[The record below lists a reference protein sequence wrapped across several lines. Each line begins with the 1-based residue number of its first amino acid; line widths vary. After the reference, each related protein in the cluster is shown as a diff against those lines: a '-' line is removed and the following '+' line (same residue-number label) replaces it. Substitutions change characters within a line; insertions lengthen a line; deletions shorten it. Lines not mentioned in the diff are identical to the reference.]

1 MKYKFLI
8 FSLAAGLI
16 GFAQTGH
23 AQTLTIHVN
32 NIQTTEGI
40 VGCALFDGPDG
51 YPMEPEK
58 AWSMEVEPA
67 IGGVT
72 CQFDNVSPGI
82 YAASVSHDVNE
93 NGKVD
98 TNFLGIPREA
108 WGVSNNVRPPF
119 RAPKFEEAQFE
130 VRGDKTIE
138 ITIDK

>member
-51 YPMEPEK
+51 YPMLRVIK
-58 AWSMEVEPA
+58 
-67 IGGVT
+67 
-72 CQFDNVSPGI
+72 
-82 YAASVSHDVNE
+82 
-93 NGKVD
+93 
-98 TNFLGIPREA
+98 
-108 WGVSNNVRPPF
+108 
-119 RAPKFEEAQFE
+119 
-130 VRGDKTIE
+130 
-138 ITIDK
+138 

>member
-1 MKYKFLI
+1 MKYKLLI

-23 AQTLTIHVN
+23 AQTLTIQVN
-32 NIQTTEGI
+32 NIQTTEGM

-51 YPMEPEK
+51 YPMK
-58 AWSMEVEPA
+58 AENARSMQVEPT
-67 IGGVT
+67 IESVM

-82 YAASVSHDVNE
+82 YAASVSHDI
-93 NGKVD
+93 NGNGEID

-119 RAPKFEEAQFE
+119 RAPEFEEAQFE
-130 VRGDKTIE
+130 MRGDNKTIE
-138 ITIDK
+138 ITID